1 MAPNG
6 TSAVGAQPYT
16 EEQLDFC
23 RRLPKVERHAHL
35 NGSVRQST
43 LQELYEKT
51 SEGTSTSSAASVA
64 IAKGDTRNLSEMF
77 AVFGVVHR
85 VVRGA
90 ELLTRVTREVLEDMS
105 ADGVVY
111 AELRTTPR
119 EHQDVGLDK
128 RAYIEAVLQGIEE
141 HRRLAKDGACI
152 ARLILSIDRKDPVT
166 VAEDT
171 VNLAIEYG
179 NRGVVGLDLCGDPAL
194 GWGRWRQDWEPAFER
209 GRKQA
214 GLKVT
219 LHAAEMAGMDEE
231 MADMLAWGP
240 DSLGHSPLKEYA
252 LAMSTF
258 GLDEAK
264 VTDLARD
271 AFETSF
277 LEKGR
282 DYNEVLARLR
292 APG

>member
-90 ELLTRVTREVLEDMS
+90 ELLTRVTREVRM
-105 ADGVVY
+105 VPHCKVQ
-111 AELRTTPR
+111 RT
-119 EHQDVGLDK
+119 V
-128 RAYIEAVLQGIEE
+128 
-141 HRRLAKDGACI
+141 RLYP
-152 ARLILSIDRKDPVT
+152 S
-166 VAEDT
+166 
-171 VNLAIEYG
+171 
-179 NRGVVGLDLCGDPAL
+179 
-194 GWGRWRQDWEPAFER
+194 
-209 GRKQA
+209 
-214 GLKVT
+214 
-219 LHAAEMAGMDEE
+219 
-231 MADMLAWGP
+231 
-240 DSLGHSPLKEYA
+240 SP
-252 LAMSTF
+252 
-258 GLDEAK
+258 
-264 VTDLARD
+264 
-271 AFETSF
+271 
-277 LEKGR
+277 
-282 DYNEVLARLR
+282 
-292 APG
+292 P